1 MSRLRRPNLLD
12 VLVLPATALATG
24 WLATTSWRGFT
35 DAPGAFLAPLL
46 ALAVMVLLL
55 GAGARRL
62 RLPPLAVLLVQLAAG
77 GVVATSVVAGTPVV
91 SGAGWLSLGSE
102 ISAAVTTAQAYQAP
116 VPADAPG
123 IDPLLVL
130 GGWACLVV
138 IDSLVGGLRRVPL
151 VGLPLLV
158 IYSIPVGMLGGGVP
172 WWSFTLTAGG
182 FLLLLYL
189 QHRDQ
194 TSRWGR
200 GLGGAEA
207 TAAATSGS
215 HAVRGAAATMGSVT
229 LLLAVLVPQFV
240 PTMSLDVLGFGRG
253 SGSGGGDIT
262 VDNPMTD
269 LQRDFL
275 STQDQP
281 LVRVSTDNPDPRYLR
296 IAVLNRFNDNEWSTG
311 DREIPESQRA
321 EGPLPL
327 SEDVD
332 PALPRQRYD
341 TDLTAMTGFDSR
353 WLPTPFPSERV
364 FAQGDWRYDTA
375 TLDFLAADEDLNA
388 GGNSYQATE
397 VVIDYDGADLSDAG
411 SWAGQVDRD
420 YIEVPDDFPTFVRSL
435 AQQVTREY
443 PSRYEKAVA
452 LQQWFRE
459 GGGFEYSTQNVDTGN
474 GTDELVEFL
483 TEGDGGRVGY
493 CEQFASAMAAMAR
506 SLNIPARVAV
516 GFLTPDQIGTRTY
529 EYSTDDLHAWPEL
542 YFEGAGWVLFEPTP
556 SDRAADVPSYTLD
569 RVPDV
574 DPGNNPDQT
583 QAPQDPDR
591 NQGPDQQPD
600 PGALPEDDSS
610 TGGGQGTS
618 WRPFVG
624 WSGGVVLLVILLV
637 TPRVVRRSRARE
649 RLTGAIEPAWQEL
662 RATALDLGLPW
673 PDHRS
678 PRDTGRLVTAWLGA
692 TDPAAALHRPPRG
705 RETAPEA
712 GEALDRLV
720 HRQEQER
727 YARPRGDEPVPTDP
741 RVVRDVETVVASLR
755 GGAGERA
762 VRRATWWPASV
773 LPWRTR
779 ASRRTAAAP
788 PELVRHGGVV
798 DHVG

>member
-1 MSRLRRPNLLD
+1 MSRLRRTSLLD

-24 WLATTSWRGFT
+24 WLATTAWRGFT
-35 DAPGAFLAPLL
+35 DVPGRFLLPLL
-46 ALAVMVLLL
+46 GLALLVLAL

-62 RLPPLAVLLVQLAAG
+62 RLPALLTLMLQLVVG
-77 GVVATSVVAGTPVV
+77 GIVATSLVAGAPVV
-91 SGAGWLSLGSE
+91 TGSGWLALGSE
-102 ISAAVTTAQAYQAP
+102 VSAAVTTAQRYQAP

-130 GGWACLVV
+130 GGWLCLVA
-138 IDSLVGGLRRVPL
+138 IDTIVGGLRRVPL

-194 TSRWGR
+194 TARWGR
-200 GLGGAEA
+200 GLGA
-207 TAAATSGS
+207 TGSAPAASSGS

-240 PTMSLDVLGFGRG
+240 PTMSLDVLGFGAG
-253 SGSGGGDIT
+253 GGGGGDIT

-275 STQDQP
+275 SSEDQP
-281 LVRVSTDNPDPRYLR
+281 LVRVTTDNPDPRYLR
-296 IAVLNRFNDNEWSTG
+296 IAVLNRFSDNEWSTG

-321 EGPLPL
+321 EGPLPVN
-327 SEDVD
+327 DDID
-332 PALPRQRYD
+332 PSVPRQRYA
-341 TDLTAMTGFDSR
+341 TDLTAMVGFDSR
-353 WLPTPFPSERV
+353 WLPTPYPSERV
-364 FAQGDWRYDTA
+364 FAQGDWRYDTE

-388 GGNSYQATE
+388 GGSSYQATE
-397 VVIDYDGADLSDAG
+397 VVVDYDAAQLSESG

-435 AQQVTREY
+435 AQEVTREY
-443 PSRYEKAVA
+443 PTRYEKAVA

-459 GGGFEYSTQNVDTGN
+459 GGGFEYSTQNVDVGN
-474 GTDELVEFL
+474 GTDELVAFL

-493 CEQFASAMAAMAR
+493 CEQFSSAMAAMAR

-516 GFLTPDQIGTRTY
+516 GFLTPDQIGERTY

-556 SDRAADVPSYTLD
+556 SDRAAAVPSYTLD
-569 RVPDV
+569 RVPSV
-574 DPGNNPDQT
+574 DPTTQPSQT
-583 QAPQDPDR
+583 ESSQDPAQ
-591 NQGPDQQPD
+591 NQGPSRQPD
-600 PGALPEDDSS
+600 RGALPEGDTTAAD
-610 TGGGQGTS
+610 GQSGA
-618 WRPFVG
+618 WRPVLG
-624 WSGGVVLLVILLV
+624 WSAGVLLVVLLLLA
-637 TPRVVRRSRARE
+637 PRVVRRSRARE
-649 RLTGAIEPAWQEL
+649 RLTGAIEPAWEEL
-662 RATALDLGLPW
+662 RATAVDLGLPW

-678 PRDTGRLVTAWLGA
+678 PRDTGRLVGGWLGA
-692 TDPAAALHRPPRG
+692 TDRADALLRPPRG
-705 RETAPEA
+705 RDTAPEA
-712 GEALDRLV
+712 AEALDRLV
-720 HRQEQER
+720 QRQERER
-727 YARPRGDEPVPTDP
+727 YARPRGDEPVSTDP
-741 RVVRDVETVVASLR
+741 QVVADVETVVASLR

-773 LPWRTR
+773 LPWR
-779 ASRRTAAAP
+779 SRRRRTSPTP
-788 PELVRHGGVV
+788 PELVRHGSVV